1 MTAMT
6 AVLGA
11 HPAPCVDRA
20 AAAVWQDGPKN
31 LPSSPACSYHE
42 SAMHVWHQRVLLW
55 LWMPPQWKYWGSGEP
70 KKRQDK
76 CKTAMG
82 VTLRCCHRASLWSS
96 ELDISF
102 VSTSGNLFQ
111 VLHPYFPVADT
122 TLKSLHTLWETDIL
136 QLCSEGELSQ
146 PSPSNTCCSHHSSS
160 LQDGGCFWLCLLS
173 TSAVPDN

>member
-1 MTAMT
+1 MQLPWKCDACVASTCPAMALNAT
-6 AVLGA
+6 TVEVLRIW
-11 HPAPCVDRA
+11 RA
-20 AAAVWQDGPKN
+20 
-31 LPSSPACSYHE
+31 
-42 SAMHVWHQRVLLW
+42 
-55 LWMPPQWKYWGSGEP
+55 
-70 KKRQDK
+70 KKKDK

-82 VTLRCCHRASLWSS
+82 ITLRCCHRASLWSS

-102 VSTSGNLFQ
+102 SFVSTSDNLFQ